1 VKLPAP
7 VKNLRGSM
15 TSATWRT
22 IRGMTTPVR
31 HNPQQSRF
39 EVHVDGHLS
48 VADYHLRDG
57 VMVMHHTEVPPP
69 ARGHGIAARLVAAA
83 LAHAREH
90 GLRVDAQCSY
100 VREYMRKHPETQSL
114 SV

>member
-1 VKLPAP
+1 MALQVQ
-7 VKNLRGSM
+7 
-15 TSATWRT
+15 
-22 IRGMTTPVR
+22 

-39 EVHVDGHLS
+39 EAHVDGHLS
-48 VADYHLRDG
+48 VADYRLRDG
-57 VMVMHHTEVPPP
+57 VMTMHHTEVPTPV
-69 ARGHGIAARLVAAA
+69 RGRGIAAQLVAAA

-100 VREYMRKHPETQSL
+100 VRQYMRKHPETQSL